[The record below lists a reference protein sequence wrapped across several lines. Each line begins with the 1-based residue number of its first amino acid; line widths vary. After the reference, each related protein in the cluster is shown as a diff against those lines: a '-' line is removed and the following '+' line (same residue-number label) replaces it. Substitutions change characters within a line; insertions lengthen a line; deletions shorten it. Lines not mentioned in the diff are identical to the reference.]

1 MDLNAKKT
9 ALRMIEN
16 GVFILTTRDSEEC
29 YSSTVTFV
37 TQTSF
42 DPPLIIVALRLDS
55 GVYQAVRNCR
65 RFALHMLGRNQ
76 KSFAAAFF
84 KHSKSDESTING
96 KSYSMSELGNPILD
110 ETIAHVECDVVDI
123 IEQGD
128 HHIVAGEVV
137 EAAVRSEEPAL
148 SLSDT
153 GWSYGG

>member
-1 MDLNAKKT
+1 
-9 ALRMIEN
+9 
-16 GVFILTTRDSEEC
+16 
-29 YSSTVTFV
+29 
-37 TQTSF
+37 
-42 DPPLIIVALRLDS
+42 
-55 GVYQAVRNCR
+55 
-65 RFALHMLGRNQ
+65 
-76 KSFAAAFF
+76 
-84 KHSKSDESTING
+84 
-96 KSYSMSELGNPILD
+96 MSELGNPILD